1 MYLWDFYERRAVWHF
16 KPMHHNKVEA
26 LAISPSDKYLVS
38 LGGQDDG
45 RYIFEIIIIV
55 FILLMQLF

>member
-1 MYLWDFYERRAVWHF
+1 MYLWDFYERCAVFHF

-26 LAISPSDKYLVS
+26 LAISPSDMYLVS

-45 RYIFEIIIIV
+45 RYVKGNVLIFLYNV
-55 FILLMQLF
+55 VL